1 MRHSGTLKKAAW
13 IGGVAAASG
22 TLYHC
27 VRAGMRL
34 RRSERRLRDL
44 LYTAADAFFV
54 HDTKGRIHDA
64 NRRACE
70 SLGYTREELL
80 ELNVADIEQNFDP
93 DDIEEEWKRMMPGDS
108 VTLEG
113 VHRHKDGTTFPVE
126 IRLGLIE
133 TDGQQLV
140 FALAR
145 DVTERREAEAAILQ
159 SERRFRQ
166 LFENSADALFVH
178 DSKGSILDCNA
189 EASQAL
195 GYTREELLS
204 MSVGD
209 ITVTMLTEE
218 ERRARAG
225 NTLWERVMRGEPG
238 RIVGFDQNEL
248 QRKDGTTF
256 PVEVGVGAIEYGGG
270 RAIFA
275 SARDITARRKLENEL
290 RQQALHDPLTGL
302 PNRALFMDRL
312 EHALKQIERRR
323 NLVAVLFVDL
333 DDFKSV
339 NDSLGHEAGDQ
350 LLIAVAQRLS
360 DSVRDVDT
368 AARLAGDEF
377 TVLLEDLNG
386 SGEAA
391 LVAERVLGAVD
402 APFKVKGREVRVAA
416 SIGIAWT
423 SRTNVSPAELL
434 DKADG
439 AMYRAKED
447 GKARYELDESDR
459 DDDEPG
465 PPVRL
470 GVVPDPPRR

>member
-1 MRHSGTLKKAAW
+1 MGTLKKVAW
-13 IGGVAAASG
+13 IGGAASAASA
-22 TLYHC
+22 LYRC

-54 HDTKGRIHDA
+54 HDEKGRIHDA

-80 ELNVADIEQNFDP
+80 ALNVVDIEQSFSVEKL
-93 DDIEEEWKRMMPGDS
+93 EELWNGMAPG
-108 VTLEG
+108 VPATLEG
-113 VHRHKDGTTFPVE
+113 VHLRKDGTAFPVE
-126 IRLGLIE
+126 VRVGIIE
-133 TDGQQLV
+133 SDGRQLM

-145 DVTERREAEAAILQ
+145 DVTERKQAEEEILQ

-178 DSKGSILDCNA
+178 DSKGFILDCNA
-189 EASQAL
+189 EASQSL
-195 GYTREELLS
+195 GHTREELLT
-204 MSVGD
+204 MNVGD
-209 ITVTMLTEE
+209 ITANLLTEE
-218 ERRARAG
+218 ERLARAG
-225 NTLWERVMRGEPG
+225 NTLWERVMLGEPG

-248 QRKDGTTF
+248 RRRDGTIF

-275 SARDITARRKLENEL
+275 SVHDITARRELENEL
-290 RQQALHDPLTGL
+290 RQQALHDPLTDL

-312 EHALKQIERRR
+312 EQALKQIERRK
-323 NLVAVLFVDL
+323 NPVAVLFVDL

-350 LLIAVAQRLS
+350 LLIAVARRLS

-368 AARLAGDEF
+368 AARLGGDEF
-377 TVLLEDLNG
+377 TVLLEDLDDAR
-386 SGEAA
+386 EAA
-391 LVAERVLGAVD
+391 LVAERILEALE
-402 APFKVKGREVRVAA
+402 APLKVKGRQLKVAA

-423 SRTNVSPAELL
+423 YRSGVSPTELL
-434 DKADG
+434 DRSDT
-439 AMYRAKED
+439 AMYRAKKG
-447 GKARYELDESDR
+447 GKARYELEESEDDR
-459 DDDEPG
+459 DNGGSGLSQEG
-465 PPVRL
+465 A
-470 GVVPDPPRR
+470 